1 MIPRM
6 FSAATIPYDPE
17 AQELTLEDLRDHL
30 AATLDVECTLT
41 EWQGFD
47 LTIQQ
52 VRVATEVPLT
62 IQIEDDPDYVPDDL
76 ADLVDRAEGFLSEE
90 WVEALRR
97 CGAKLDIMEADTEAD
112 VPLPEPDDEGTIE
125 LAATTR
131 LDPSQPDVE
140 AVLIE
145 IARFVDSLAYDNVND
160 EWLVPEG

>member
-1 MIPRM
+1 M
-6 FSAATIPYDPE
+6 FSAATIPFDPE

-30 AATLDVECTLT
+30 AATLDIECTLT

-47 LTIQQ
+47 VTIPQ
-52 VRVATEVPLT
+52 VRVATGVPLT

-76 ADLVDRAEGFLSEE
+76 ADLVDRAEGFLTEE

-97 CGAKLDIMEADTEAD
+97 CGAKLDVMEAD
-112 VPLPEPDDEGTIE
+112 VPMPEPDDEGTIE

>member
-1 MIPRM
+1 M

-17 AQELTLEDLRDHL
+17 TQELTLEDLRDHL

-47 LTIQQ
+47 VTIPQ
-52 VRVATEVPLT
+52 VRVATGVPLT

-97 CGAKLDIMEADTEAD
+97 CGAKLDVMEADLEAD
-112 VPLPEPDDEGTIE
+112 MPFAEPDDEGTIE

>member
-1 MIPRM
+1 M

-30 AATLDVECTLT
+30 AATLNVECTLT

-47 LTIQQ
+47 LTIPQ

-76 ADLVDRAEGFLSEE
+76 ADLVDRAAGFLSEE

-97 CGAKLDIMEADTEAD
+97 CGAKLDVMEADMETEI
-112 VPLPEPDDEGTIE
+112 PFPGPDDGETIE

>member
-1 MIPRM
+1 M

-30 AATLDVECTLT
+30 AATLDLECTLT
-41 EWQGFD
+41 EWHGFD
-47 LTIQQ
+47 VTIRQ

-76 ADLVDRAEGFLSEE
+76 ADLVDRAAGFLSEE

-97 CGAKLDIMEADTEAD
+97 CGAKLDILEADMETEI
-112 VPLPEPDDEGTIE
+112 PFTEPDDEGTVE

>member
-1 MIPRM
+1 M

-30 AATLDVECTLT
+30 AATLDLECTLT

-47 LTIQQ
+47 VTVPQ
-52 VRVATEVPLT
+52 VRVATEIPLT

-90 WVEALRR
+90 WIEALRR
-97 CGAKLDIMEADTEAD
+97 CGAKLDVMEADIP
-112 VPLPEPDDEGTIE
+112 VPEPDEEGTIE

-140 AVLIE
+140 AV
-145 IARFVDSLAYDNVND
+145 
-160 EWLVPEG
+160 

>member
-1 MIPRM
+1 M

-47 LTIQQ
+47 LTIPQ

-76 ADLVDRAEGFLSEE
+76 ADLVDRAEGFLSAE

-112 VPLPEPDDEGTIE
+112 VPMPEPDDEGTIE

>member
-1 MIPRM
+1 M

-30 AATLDVECTLT
+30 AATLDLECTLT

-47 LTIQQ
+47 VTIPQ

-76 ADLVDRAEGFLSEE
+76 ADLVDRAEGFMSEE

-97 CGAKLDIMEADTEAD
+97 CGAKLDVMEAD
-112 VPLPEPDDEGTIE
+112 VPMPEPDDEGTIE

>member
-1 MIPRM
+1 M

-30 AATLDVECTLT
+30 AATLDIECTLT

-47 LTIQQ
+47 VTVPQ
-52 VRVATEVPLT
+52 VRVATEIPLT

-97 CGAKLDIMEADTEAD
+97 CGAKLDVMEAD
-112 VPLPEPDDEGTIE
+112 VPMPEPDDEGTVE
-125 LAATTR
+125 LAATTH

-140 AVLIE
+140 AVLIA

>member
-1 MIPRM
+1 M

-97 CGAKLDIMEADTEAD
+97 CGAKLDIMEADLEAD
-112 VPLPEPDDEGTIE
+112 VPMPEPDDEGTIE

>member
-1 MIPRM
+1 M

-17 AQELTLEDLRDHL
+17 AQQLTLEDLRDHL

-47 LTIQQ
+47 VTIPQ

-76 ADLVDRAEGFLSEE
+76 ADLVDRAEGFLPEE
-90 WVEALRR
+90 WVEVLRR
-97 CGAKLDIMEADTEAD
+97 CGAKLDVMEAD
-112 VPLPEPDDEGTIE
+112 VPLPEPDDEGTVE

-131 LDPSQPDVE
+131 LDPGQPDVE

>member
-1 MIPRM
+1 M
-6 FSAATIPYDPE
+6 FSAATIPFDPE

-30 AATLDVECTLT
+30 AATLDIECTLT

-47 LTIQQ
+47 LTIPQ
-52 VRVATEVPLT
+52 VRVATGVPLT

-97 CGAKLDIMEADTEAD
+97 CGAKLDVMEAD
-112 VPLPEPDDEGTIE
+112 VPMPEPDDEGTIE